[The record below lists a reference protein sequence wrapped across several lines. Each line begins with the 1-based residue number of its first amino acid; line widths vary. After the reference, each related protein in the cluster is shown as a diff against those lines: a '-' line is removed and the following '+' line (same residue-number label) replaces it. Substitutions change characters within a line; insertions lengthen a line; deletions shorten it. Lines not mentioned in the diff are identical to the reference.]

1 MGSPDESLQTLVN
14 RSVKSDPESADTWAA
29 DLHALQATTNA
40 GKTVSV
46 PGTAA
51 DGSAVEQSQAIAD
64 ALATVERSA
73 AQSSSQPRIAASGLT
88 YQLRGVAINSN
99 ATWQMNTEIDGGRC
113 TPDGCDITDKTRQ
126 TWKISPGYRS
136 DKFNFTSVRTGA
148 GHLTKIYA
156 YISALCNGSAC
167 GDTFAGKGG
176 PEDGSGSGNV
186 YLDHPTS
193 AAGKGIVSRVQMEA
207 YFTPNKTTYYDSA
220 KTGTAKCGAGS
231 NLNCRY

>member
-1 MGSPDESLQTLVN
+1 MGSPDETLRTLVT
-14 RSVKSDPESADTWAA
+14 RSVSADPQSADAWAA
-29 DLHALQATTNA
+29 DLRSLQADTTG

-46 PGTAA
+46 PGTASTA
-51 DGSAVEQSQAIAD
+51 SAIEQTRAIAD
-64 ALATVERSA
+64 ALDALQGPSTA
-73 AQSSSQPRIAASGLT
+73 ASSKAHVLASGLT
-88 YQLRGVAINSN
+88 YELRGVAINSN
-99 ATWQMNTEIDGGRC
+99 ATWQMNTEIDGGYC
-113 TPDGCDITDKTRQ
+113 SPDGCDITDKTRQ

-136 DKFNFTSVRTGA
+136 DKYNFTSIRTGA

-156 YISALCNGSAC
+156 YISALCNGAAC
-167 GDTFAGKGG
+167 GDTFAGKSG

-193 AAGKGIVSRVQMEA
+193 AAGKGIVDRVQMEA